1 MISKHRKSGDRAV
14 PRLANSARFARRHR
28 SRSRLRFIFLLC
40 PRHIHLAPA
49 LRVARWPRRRQRR
62 HRTTPSTGTSERTIP
77 SSHLFPRQINLYQ
90 KPPAHVPSHLIGDIC
105 ILVPGLHPPTTAG
118 VALGELRR
126 ARQPGD
132 GPRSGTRR
140 TRGRDHKKQR
150 RKGHGE
156 GRGGK
161 AIILEGEM
169 TRETR
174 RPGVKTHSTRPSGW
188 NVLRA

>member
-14 PRLANSARFARRHR
+14 PRLANSVRFAQRHR

-40 PRHIHLAPA
+40 PRHMHLAPA

-118 VALGELRR
+118 VALGALCR
-126 ARQPGD
+126 ARQTGD
-132 GPRSGTRR
+132 GPRPGTRR

-156 GRGGK
+156 WRGGK
-161 AIILEGEM
+161 ARQSFW
-169 TRETR
+169 RER
-174 RPGVKTHSTRPSGW
+174 
-188 NVLRA
+188 